1 MVPNNITKKQK
12 AKGSFI
18 NDINTL
24 NQLNVKLGTY
34 NLKLL
39 ASVRDLGIWFQ
50 TELELFFRNSNQLW
64 ELSMLNIDA
73 ADKKQRY
80 SQIEK

>member
-24 NQLNVKLGTY
+24 NKLNVKLGTY

-39 ASVRDLGIWFQ
+39 ASVRVLGIWFQ
-50 TELELFFRNSNQLW
+50 TELDVDLALSFMELFLLEIPINFGN
-64 ELSMLNIDA
+64 
-73 ADKKQRY
+73 Y
-80 SQIEK
+80 PC